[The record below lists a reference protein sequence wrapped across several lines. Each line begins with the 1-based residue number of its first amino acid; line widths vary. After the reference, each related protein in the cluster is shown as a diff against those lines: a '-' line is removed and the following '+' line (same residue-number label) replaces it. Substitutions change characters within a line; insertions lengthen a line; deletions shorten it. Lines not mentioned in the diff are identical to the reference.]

1 MVTSGR
7 YVINARWL
15 RNFKSFYGIGNAAAG
30 SGGVQPG
37 GVQPG
42 MIDNAGLAGQIEGTL
57 SKALVRSFMIY

>member
-37 GVQPG
+37 